1 MLCHRV
7 ALALAL
13 VLGIAAGTT
22 DRFVQAELLGLHA
35 GATVGAQPPTTWD
48 RAAALKATFVS
59 GRLRVG
65 VTAFDINQFKFE
77 LGGAQAIAPIHVGYN
92 LLVRPVKKTFFYG
105 FAPACYVE
113 AAVGYAWFG
122 GTSLYTRLTA
132 TYETDW
138 LGVGVGAE
146 AGAVGLFGS
155 DVLQYSN
162 EPRLYAALKVRLLT
176 AAFKV

>member
-1 MLCHRV
+1 V
-7 ALALAL
+7 PAL
-13 VLGIAAGTT
+13 VLMLGVATGTS

-48 RAAALKATFVS
+48 RAAVLKATLVYD
-59 GRLRVG
+59 RLRVG
-65 VTAFDINQFKFE
+65 ITAIDINQFEFG
-77 LGGAQAIAPIHVGYN
+77 LGGAQALAPIHVGFN
-92 LLVRPVKKTFFYG
+92 LLARPVKRASFHG

-113 AAVGYAWFG
+113 AAVGYAYFG

-132 TYETDW
+132 AYETDW
-138 LGVGVGAE
+138 LGVGIGAE

-162 EPRLYAALKVRLLT
+162 EPRLYAALKLRLLT
-176 AAFKV
+176 AAFRV